1 MSPKPNLDA
10 AAVSAFMASR
20 RSTRDFLSTPVPE
33 DVLNEIITDALTA
46 ASWSNTRPFMVGVAS
61 GEKRQRISAEFLKR
75 WAALSAARV
84 GGLLPK
90 IRLALTRY
98 GVPTSHALIARPY
111 PNDLKPR
118 SQRIGKEMY
127 AHIGVARGDKVER
140 DAQWARNY
148 DFFGAPTE
156 LFIYMHKHFG
166 VFSAADA
173 GLFVSQLML
182 SAHARGL
189 GTCAQGAVSIWA
201 DAVDREF
208 DVPKGYKLLYGVA
221 IGYPSDAHIND
232 FAAHRIGADE
242 IKLKG
247 R

>member
-61 GEKRQRISAEFLKR
+61 GEKRERISGEFLKR

-98 GVPTSHALIARPY
+98 GLPTSHALIARPY

-127 AHIGVARGDKVER
+127 AHIGVA
-140 DAQWARNY
+140 
-148 DFFGAPTE
+148 
-156 LFIYMHKHFG
+156 
-166 VFSAADA
+166 
-173 GLFVSQLML
+173 
-182 SAHARGL
+182 
-189 GTCAQGAVSIWA
+189 
-201 DAVDREF
+201 
-208 DVPKGYKLLYGVA
+208 
-221 IGYPSDAHIND
+221 
-232 FAAHRIGADE
+232 
-242 IKLKG
+242 
-247 R
+247 